1 MAQYLRLVASIQKIE
16 SAFHRYI
23 SSQGANN
30 ERPGR
35 IIHRIEMQGSIW
47 HLPRPSGEHFT
58 LHGQNLYPIF
68 VGVEF
73 DSFGIPQPSVHEVM
87 YSGVP
92 SHNIGRLCIRINDS
106 SAPVAPAT
114 LNINLPIEQFI
125 AFQFMG
131 SRQLNVA
138 CTYCNKEDG
147 SSSLICHTDGHE
159 THYIMNASFE
169 ASMLSVTEHIPD
181 RQ

>member
-1 MAQYLRLVASIQKIE
+1 MVQCLRLVASIRKIE
-16 SAFHRYI
+16 SAFHRYT

-47 HLPRPSGEHFT
+47 HLPRPSGEHLT
-58 LHGQNLYPIF
+58 LHGQNLYPAL

-73 DSFGIPQPSVHEVM
+73 DSFGIPQPSVHEMM

-92 SHNIGRLCIRINDS
+92 SYNIGRLCIRANDS

-114 LNINLPIEQFI
+114 LNISLPIEQFI
-125 AFQFMG
+125 AFHFMS
-131 SRQLNVA
+131 SRQLNVT
-138 CTYCNKEDG
+138 CTYCDKEDG
-147 SSSLICHTDGHE
+147 SPSMICHTDGRE
-159 THYIMNASFE
+159 THYIMSASFE
-169 ASMLSVTEHIPD
+169 ASMMSVTESIPD
-181 RQ
+181 R